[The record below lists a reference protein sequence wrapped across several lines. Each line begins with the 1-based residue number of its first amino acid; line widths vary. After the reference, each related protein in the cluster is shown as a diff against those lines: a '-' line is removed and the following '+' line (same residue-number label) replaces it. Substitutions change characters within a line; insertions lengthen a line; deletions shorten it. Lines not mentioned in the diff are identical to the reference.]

1 MHSPTPMICV
11 ALTVAA
17 LGQAVPAS
25 AEDFYASK
33 TISMSTH
40 TGPGGGYD
48 TYLRLLARHLPRH
61 IPGRP
66 STVVVNMP
74 GAGGLLAFNHA
85 GRVAPQDGTFLTLV
99 SQGLLVHEATGQPGM
114 LVSLRDFSWIG
125 NLSQSNIVTVTWH
138 ATGIASINDA
148 KVRDVTVGSTGVGSI
163 SVQIPNLLN
172 ALFGTRF
179 KIIYG
184 YKGGAEMN
192 LAMARGELHGR
203 GANTWASYKAS
214 SPADVRERRL
224 NVLAQ
229 IGLRK
234 DPDLL
239 HAPLLTDM
247 VAGDP
252 VHEPIARFM
261 SLSLTVTR
269 PLAAPP
275 GVPEERVRI
284 LRRAFDATMKDPAF
298 LADAERV
305 GSEIDPMGG
314 REVEQAVAQIM
325 ATPKDV
331 VDRTQAVIAGRGFSA
346 PTGVGASQ

>member
-1 MHSPTPMICV
+1 MQSPTPLIRL
-11 ALTVAA
+11 ALTVAII
-17 LGQAVPAS
+17 GEAVPAV
-25 AEDFYASK
+25 AEDFYAGK
-33 TISMSTH
+33 TISISTH
-40 TGPGGGYD
+40 TSPGGGYD

-66 STVVVNMP
+66 SIMVINMP
-74 GAGGLLAFNHA
+74 GAGGLLAFNQA
-85 GRVAPQDGTFLTLV
+85 GRVAPRDGTYLTLV

-114 LVSLRDFSWIG
+114 QVSLRDFSWLG

-138 ATGIASINDA
+138 ATGIAAINDA
-148 KVRDVTVGSTGVGSI
+148 KLRDVTVGSTGAGSI

-172 ALFGTRF
+172 ALLGTRF
-179 KIIYG
+179 RIIYG

-192 LAMARGELHGR
+192 LAMARGELDGR

-214 SPADVRERRL
+214 SPAEVREGRL
-224 NVLAQ
+224 NVLMQ

-239 HAPLLTDM
+239 HTPLLNDV
-247 VAGDP
+247 VAGNP
-252 VHEPIARFM
+252 IYEPIARFM
-261 SLSLTVTR
+261 SLSLTITR

-275 GVPEERVRI
+275 GVPDERVRL
-284 LRRAFDATMKDPAF
+284 LRHAFSETMKDPAF

-314 REVEQAVAQIM
+314 EEVQHAVMQIL

-331 VDRTQAVIAGRGFSA
+331 ADRTQAIIAGRGL
-346 PTGVGASQ
+346 